1 MMLGG
6 MMFSGV
12 ISKIGIAGFPVDM
25 ELVLANAIAEPVKT
39 HVHCFGAAL
48 DDSVSEYAGGTL
60 VVKLDGGRALWVAHF
75 LESGAHGDGVFGINE
90 S

>member
-39 HVHCFGAAL
+39 HVHCFGAFLL
-48 DDSVSEYAGGTL
+48 DTIVGDPEGSGIIG
-60 VVKLDGGRALWVAHF
+60 DNGRRGL
-75 LESGAHGDGVFGINE
+75 
-90 S
+90 

>member
-48 DDSVSEYAGGTL
+48 DNSVSEYAGGTL
-60 VVKLDGGRALWVAHF
+60 VGGPFLGEWCAWGRRLWH
-75 LESGAHGDGVFGINE
+75 
-90 S
+90 